1 MTTPT
6 KFPTSPWPGFLV
18 EFFTRVVNVPC
29 SAKVS
34 EAHPVGISSSIVV
47 CCLERGRDASVQRRG
62 QSPRRPLSSRH
73 LRSDSCMHHGHGRS
87 VILSTPLIGILP
99 HGGREIELVWLRFPP
114 SPSVTG
120 LWCSRSK
127 FAPMP
132 GSAMVRGSRGCCR
145 RRLRYTTQINQ
156 TSVHR
161 SSRGHVGVET
171 L

>member
-1 MTTPT
+1 VTTPT

-18 EFFTRVVNVPC
+18 KFFTHVVNVPC

-62 QSPRRPLSSRH
+62 QSPHRPLSSRH
-73 LRSDSCMHHGHGRS
+73 LRSDCCMHHGHGRS
-87 VILSTPLIGILP
+87 VILSTPLIEILP
-99 HGGREIELVWLRFPP
+99 HGGREIELVWLCFPP

-120 LWCSRSK
+120 LWCPRSE

-145 RRLRYTTQINQ
+145 RRLPCTTQINQ
-156 TSVHR
+156 TPVRR